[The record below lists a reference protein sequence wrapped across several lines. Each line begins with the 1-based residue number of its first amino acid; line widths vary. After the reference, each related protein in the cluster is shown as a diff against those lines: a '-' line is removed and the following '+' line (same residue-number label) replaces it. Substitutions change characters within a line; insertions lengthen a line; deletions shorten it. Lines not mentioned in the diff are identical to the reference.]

1 MKLYGDLLSPFV
13 RMSMVT
19 AIEAGLTSRVQLIS
33 TGVKPHEVNPA
44 MEKLSPIGKIPIL
57 ETEHGHS
64 LYDSRV
70 IMEYFTHTGG
80 NTNLLPHEGVKR
92 FRILTLVALAQGMSD
107 ASVALRYEQAV
118 RPETA
123 RWPELAARGKERIN
137 ACLNELENNWRED
150 LQQLSLGSIAT
161 AVALGYLDVR
171 HDALN
176 WRKDR
181 ANLDQFN
188 QSFIKR
194 DSMINTAIK
203 V

>member
-19 AIEAGLTSRVQLIS
+19 AIEAGLASRVQLIN
-33 TGVKPHEVNPA
+33 TAVKPHEVNA
-44 MEKLSPIGKIPIL
+44 ALEKLSPIGKIPIL
-57 ETEHGHS
+57 ETEHGHA

-80 NTNLLPHEGVKR
+80 NSNLLPHEGVKR
-92 FRILTLVALAQGMSD
+92 FRILTLVALAQGMAD
-107 ASVALRYEQAV
+107 ASVSLRYEQAV

-123 RWPELAARGKERIN
+123 RWPDFAARVKERIN

-150 LQQLSLGSIAT
+150 LQQVSLGSIAT
-161 AVALGYLDVR
+161 AVALGYLDIR
-171 HDALN
+171 HDALG

-181 ANLDQFN
+181 ANLQQLNEGFV
-188 QSFIKR
+188 KR
-194 DSMINTAIK
+194 DSMINTAPKI
-203 V
+203 